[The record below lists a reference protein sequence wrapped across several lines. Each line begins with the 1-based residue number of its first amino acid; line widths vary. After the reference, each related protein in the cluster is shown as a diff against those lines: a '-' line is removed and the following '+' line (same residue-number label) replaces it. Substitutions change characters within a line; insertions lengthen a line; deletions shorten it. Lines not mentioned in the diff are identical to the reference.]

1 MARKAMVWV
10 GLLAAALWLYPA
22 VGADSVSTA
31 VQHGWTWLGEANR
44 SRSQRHAQA
53 HYHALITAVSDGDSI
68 RATDTAGG
76 KHKIRLAYIDA
87 PEIEQAHGQTSR
99 DVLRALLLGQK
110 ADITVFEHDQY
121 GREVAQVRVNGQDV
135 NLKQLEEGHAWHYIS
150 IAKRKQ
156 NKLDYAEYADAEAQA
171 KQARTGL
178 WRGKAPLAPWTFR
191 KEQRATRQHHAPKP

>member
-1 MARKAMVWV
+1 MVWV

-68 RATDTAGG
+68 RATDTAGR